1 MKRIILLAVLFCAV
15 AGSALAS
22 APEAALKTLTL
33 GNQKYA
39 LEKTLGTDPLAVV
52 IADPAVGLAPAPLF
66 GLTEAQMSVITT
78 AAAFGPETG
87 LAVKDKDLVAP
98 LVLVLGLEE
107 EAVWTVYA
115 NILNASPDLIHA
127 VLKGLVSV
135 QGAVVDVNNGAV
147 MILGAHPDQQV
158 LVGRYLL
165 GMEQKATPVTVKAEE
180 TPASEAHGA
189 AVEENE
195 APAAPTGTDHDAT
208 TESHAAPASS
218 GGAGPLG
225 IIAFIVALVGAVI
238 FMDKTVLKP

>member
-39 LEKTLGTDPLAVV
+39 LEKTLGAGPLAVV
-52 IADPAVGLAPAPLF
+52 IADPAIGLAPAPLF
-66 GLTEAQMSVITT
+66 GLTEAQLSVTTT
-78 AAAFGPETG
+78 AAAFGPGTE
-87 LAVKDKDLVAP
+87 LAVQDKDLAAP

-107 EAVWTVYA
+107 EAVWAVYA
-115 NILNASPDLIHA
+115 NILKASPDLIHA

-135 QGAVVDVNNGAV
+135 QGAIVDANTGTVT
-147 MILGAHPDQQV
+147 MLGAHPDQQV
-158 LVGRYLL
+158 MVGRYLL
-165 GMEQKATPVTVKAEE
+165 GMPQKAAPVTVQTEKS
-180 TPASEAHGA
+180 PASETHVAV
-189 AVEENE
+189 VEETE
-195 APAAPTGTDHDAT
+195 VPAAPAEADAT